1 MLLGNYALTN
11 KCPVRFLAGSASSTE
26 TGMRASFQRN
36 GIERDR
42 FYIDQRDT
50 AIKTWSEPTASY
62 PPYCYT
68 IMPQRGS
75 FMSSRRETWA
85 TFTATAT
92 GLRGMPGEG
101 SATFAITTN
110 APAGELI
117 VSGSGSA
124 SFSVT
129 TNAPLLVASLN
140 GYGSAS
146 FAIATGTPILG
157 AIADLTASTSFAITT
172 NAPIIYPLDDSSP
185 LRTGS
190 ATFAFSGFLTRY
202 AVGHMEGSALPY
214 TELSPQTLASAV
226 WDSVLVDYQQDG
238 SAGKSLSTAS
248 SGGVDLNLMAQAVW
262 EYVSRTLTEGASP
275 SESDIVAA
283 LQATTIPVDVRKMNG
298 STLLGNGTES
308 DKWRGSGV

>member
-1 MLLGNYALTN
+1 MGVLQNGFRDTVGVFRTYGGTVSNNAYPYISLGNYNL
-11 KCPVRFLAGSASSTE
+11 
-26 TGMRASFQRN
+26 TGMKRN
-36 GIERDR
+36 LTAGEGITD
-42 FYIDQRDT
+42 DT
-50 AIKTWSEPTASY
+50 VGIPIGYVDNGWQL
-62 PPYCYT
+62 
-68 IMPQRGS
+68 PQKAGQLSARS
-75 FMSSRRETWA
+75 DDVAFA
-85 TFTATAT
+85 ATAT

-110 APAGELI
+110 APASELI

-140 GYGSAS
+140 GSGSAS

-157 AIADLTASTSFAITT
+157 AIADLTASSSFAITT

-190 ATFAFSGFLTRY
+190 ATFAFSCSLTRY

-214 TELSPQTLASAV
+214 TELSPQSLASAV